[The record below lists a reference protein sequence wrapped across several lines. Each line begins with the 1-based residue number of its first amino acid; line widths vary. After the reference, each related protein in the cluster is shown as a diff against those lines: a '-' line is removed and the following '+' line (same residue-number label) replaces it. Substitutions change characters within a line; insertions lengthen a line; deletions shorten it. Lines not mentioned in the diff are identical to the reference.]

1 MKKIAPTLLVI
12 LLLIISSC
20 SSTPKYTIIFDSN
33 GGEGS
38 IPEQKFS
45 VKKMETLEK
54 NIFTR
59 DGYTFIGWDTNN
71 DGIYDYTDEE
81 ALKTIEESET
91 ITLKAIWVPENH

>member
-1 MKKIAPTLLVI
+1 
-12 LLLIISSC
+12 
-20 SSTPKYTIIFDSN
+20 
-33 GGEGS
+33 
-38 IPEQKFS
+38 
-45 VKKMETLEK
+45 METLEK